1 MTRNDATRYKNYV
14 LSYQPN
20 SFKDKVELSF
30 VRAAYTEGA
39 VIESMAHRSIM
50 AIKSQE
56 QEVNR

>member
-1 MTRNDATRYKNYV
+1 MRQDTKTM

-39 VIESMAHRSIM
+39 VIESIAHRSIM

-56 QEVNR
+56 QEVSR